1 MRQLWTR
8 FSRNEDGAAAVE
20 YGALIALIAIVI
32 IGAVVLLDIQ
42 LTEQWRRVMEAIA

>member
-8 FSRNEDGAAAVE
+8 FSRNEHGATAVE
-20 YGALIALIAIVI
+20 YGALVALIAIVI

-42 LTEQWRRVMEAIA
+42 LTDQWRRVLVAIS